1 MKTTARE
8 ANISPRELFAFQ
20 FSEGAAIV
28 VLAGHGAIQRNGF
41 CKKKNFCPDV
51 LLLMLLKTIIHFQD
65 CFFFF

>member
-20 FSEGAAIV
+20 FSQGAAIV

-41 CKKKNFCPDV
+41 C
-51 LLLMLLKTIIHFQD
+51 
-65 CFFFF
+65 